1 MKFMKIE
8 GSPAKSLAP
17 AAKNGGVLGHPCIKI
32 SPAAHVKRLCNG
44 QKTVCCCF
52 LFRGP
57 GPSRG
62 AGGGTHIERLKT
74 LGPAPP
80 QAPGDPRTEIAP
92 RDRTETPTGARPRV
106 TLVRPACIRIRIR
119 FRNTATPQVSVSA
132 YSHRSSIRIRIQRR
146 TTYPESIQVSMR
158 LTAQDGRSCAAAG
171 EPQWHT
177 ANEWAPESGSTEAR
191 ALSQHETPMRCLRR
205 GRRSARLPPSFAS
218 CYCRRLAWSL
228 IVSDAA
234 PS

>member
-1 MKFMKIE
+1 MKFLKIE
-8 GSPAKSLAP
+8 GSPQVLPEAKILRLRQ
-17 AAKNGGVLGHPCIKI
+17 KNGGVLGHPCIKI

-44 QKTVCCCF
+44 QKTVCFCF

-158 LTAQDGRSCAAAG
+158 LTD
-171 EPQWHT
+171 
-177 ANEWAPESGSTEAR
+177 
-191 ALSQHETPMRCLRR
+191 
-205 GRRSARLPPSFAS
+205 PPSNLYTLS
-218 CYCRRLAWSL
+218 VCRFFWSQS
-228 IVSDAA
+228 VGTD
-234 PS
+234 